1 VKQFIDY
8 LALHKMNT
16 FHWHLTDD
24 QGWRLESKRYPA
36 LTTVSAW
43 RADREDLHWNA
54 RPQQRPGEI
63 ATYGGFYTQADVKE
77 VVEYA
82 AERFITVVPEIEMP
96 AHAMAVLAAFP
107 ELSCTGGPFTVPT
120 GSVWPITDIYCAGND
135 STFRFLENLLDE
147 VITLFPST
155 YIHVGGDEANKKEW
169 KRCAKCQARI
179 ASEKLK
185 NEEELQSYFIR
196 RIERHL
202 SGRGKRLI
210 GWDEILEG
218 GLPPGATVM
227 SWRGV
232 DGGIEAARSGHD
244 VVMSPTS
251 HCYIDYYQGDWRLEP
266 IAIGG
271 FVPLTTVYAYEPT
284 PEALTPAEAKHV
296 LGAQGNLWTEFVG
309 TPEKAQY
316 MAFPRIAAMA
326 EVTWSAKDRRDWGS
340 FTRRLPRQMERYAA
354 LGINAAKSA
363 FTVTAKDSFD
373 QKSWTRTIS
382 LEAEIGGTSIRYAKG
397 GKPPAAGSA
406 AYTGPL
412 VFRKPDLLTAAVM
425 EGGAPA
431 GPVTT
436 FPVRLNRRG
445 TVVRSSEPPFDLLR
459 NGSGPAA
466 LVDNLQATGGAKD
479 TRWQGLRG
487 KDLDVVIDLGAPRTL
502 RSVTVGFYHNS
513 VELIFLPASI
523 DLFVSEDGMTFR
535 SAGSILNAF
544 PMTTDRHERREFTIA
559 PAGMSGRYVRLRARN
574 AGPAGEWH
582 KLAGQPSW
590 MYVDEIVVE

>member
-1 VKQFIDY
+1 FYAVQTLLQLLPPAVFRPSEAAGVRWVVPAVRIEDHPRYPWRGMMLDVARHFFPKEFVKEFIDY

-24 QGWRLESKRYPA
+24 QGWRLESKRYPT

-147 VITLFPST
+147 VITLFPAT

-326 EVTWSAKDRRDWGS
+326 EVTWSAKDRR
-340 FTRRLPRQMERYAA
+340 
-354 LGINAAKSA
+354 
-363 FTVTAKDSFD
+363 
-373 QKSWTRTIS
+373 
-382 LEAEIGGTSIRYAKG
+382 
-397 GKPPAAGSA
+397 
-406 AYTGPL
+406 
-412 VFRKPDLLTAAVM
+412 
-425 EGGAPA
+425 
-431 GPVTT
+431 
-436 FPVRLNRRG
+436 
-445 TVVRSSEPPFDLLR
+445 
-459 NGSGPAA
+459 
-466 LVDNLQATGGAKD
+466 
-479 TRWQGLRG
+479 
-487 KDLDVVIDLGAPRTL
+487 
-502 RSVTVGFYHNS
+502 
-513 VELIFLPASI
+513 
-523 DLFVSEDGMTFR
+523 
-535 SAGSILNAF
+535 
-544 PMTTDRHERREFTIA
+544 
-559 PAGMSGRYVRLRARN
+559 
-574 AGPAGEWH
+574 
-582 KLAGQPSW
+582 
-590 MYVDEIVVE
+590 